1 MLGIHIVEL
10 YLAEVPIAVVYYA
23 LENTIRRMEREAEL
37 LYAAKPLL
45 LLKERQKAKVK
56 HLLPF
61 GFIQRMKKV
70 IINVVSLKMLKLG
83 IEYLFRMIK
92 AFYRP
97 YGQLGCNVKTVA
109 VKLGKYLTNERF
121 AFAAVIRP
129 GSVKIIHALLICP
142 KQQLFRAR
150 FVYFARLVGGETHAS
165 VAEQRYGIAR
175 QFTIIH
181 IVTASFVFLVLGG
194 ISLCNVFCLPLCPL
208 CQGRVHWA
216 AR

>member
-10 YLAEVPIAVVYYA
+10 YLAEVPITVIDYV
-23 LENTIRRMEREAEL
+23 LEYGIRRMERKAEL

-61 GFIQRMKKV
+61 GFIKRMKKV
-70 IINVVSLKMLKLG
+70 IINVVRLKMLKLG
-83 IEYLFRMIK
+83 VEYLLCLFK
-92 AFYRP
+92 AFYCEH
-97 YGQLGCNVKTVA
+97 GQLGCNVKTVA
-109 VKLGKYLTNERF
+109 VKLGKHLAHERF

-129 GSVKIIHALLICP
+129 GGVEIIHALLICP
-142 KQQLFRAR
+142 KQQLLCAR
-150 FVYFARLVGGETHAS
+150 FVYFARLIGGETHAS

-181 IVTASFVFLVLGG
+181 INTASFVLLVLGG
-194 ISLCNVFCLPLCPL
+194 ISLCSVFCLPLCPL